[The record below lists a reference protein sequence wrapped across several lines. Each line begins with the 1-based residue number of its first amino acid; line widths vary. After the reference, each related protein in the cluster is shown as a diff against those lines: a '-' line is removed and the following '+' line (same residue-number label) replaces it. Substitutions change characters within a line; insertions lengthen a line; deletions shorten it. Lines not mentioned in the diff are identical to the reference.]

1 MSTFF
6 AIFLAAIV
14 HCTSAHRSLPSGI
27 TCGSQFSNPNTP
39 LIIPNPKISWANYA
53 LFTCEH
59 SVAWYEAQ
67 GTKDQEFKFTLTV
80 PVIERFK
87 DVRMTTVIIGDG
99 LPALPQGSNV
109 PEDVSKYISNYNL
122 GAVVYKS
129 PVDQSTCSHL
139 SSEEMAKESTV
150 KDGRCNFYE
159 PFGGSNLWVVADSA
173 FKLPITGTYK
183 IAVYEENRSTAK
195 ASFACCDW
203 PEDFQ
208 TQFQIPKST
217 CAACGS
223 QESNPAW
230 SSLFFEHKSM
240 TAYGGYP
247 PLQNCATNN
256 TAIALPQGDKCP
268 PSGGDVG
275 DKPRQPQSCQLGC
288 GKDGECHSHNVLG
301 ECIHELEW
309 SLMPKFGEAN
319 VTKVVI
325 FKGDK
330 IRFKAP
336 NDQLAHNLYEM
347 RDDAALAQCAFG
359 ESKSLAGV
367 EEVNIGHDVVFD
379 KEGTYY
385 FTCSI
390 GCNGQAF
397 CHCRIGQKLTVEVKD
412 ATDGLRCHSHN
423 TIKPKKENIFEDKD
437 QNLKLPISCP
447 PDMVNA
453 RSVNNIVYGAPTE
466 NECSEQCI
474 PEAVLNF
481 MPGLERG
488 SCLDIGYNSDLTSKT
503 VTVENSPRPVK
514 VVIAKRGTRRMQ
526 KDGRKDGTN
535 DGRKDG
541 TNDGTNDICHCHSY
555 EKISCEANDA
565 LYAEHITEIETYCTG
580 ILNGSED
587 VCPYKCFQPI
597 EVLHLHYLEC
607 PSRPEDPTYMNV
619 AKTNKCHIA
628 AAAPSKDSCTVEEPS
643 ESSSSLSFQ
652 KSSIIICSMILS
664 SMMVLL

>member
-1 MSTFF
+1 MSKVLV
-6 AIFLAAIV
+6 ILLAVIV
-14 HCTSAHRSLPSGI
+14 QCISAHRSLPSGI
-27 TCGSQFSNPNTP
+27 TCGSQFASPNSP
-39 LIIPNPKISWANYA
+39 LVIPNPKISWANYA

-59 SVAWYEAQ
+59 PIAWYEAQ

-80 PVIERFK
+80 PVIDRFK

-99 LPALPQGSNV
+99 LPAVPQGSNI
-109 PEDVSKYISNYNL
+109 PEDVSKYISDNNL

-129 PVDQSTCSHL
+129 PVDQSTCNHL
-139 SSEEMAKESTV
+139 TSQEMAKESTV
-150 KDGRCNFYE
+150 KDGRCHFYE

-173 FKLPITGTYK
+173 YKLPTTGTFK

-217 CAACGS
+217 CEACGS
-223 QESNPAW
+223 QESNSAW
-230 SSLFFEHKSM
+230 SSLFYEHKSM

-247 PLQNCATNN
+247 PLQNCATDS
-256 TAIALPQGDKCP
+256 TPISLPQGDKCP
-268 PSGGDVG
+268 PPPSDGNGGN
-275 DKPRQPQSCQLGC
+275 KPKQPESCNLGC
-288 GKDGECHSHNVLG
+288 GMDGECHSHNVFG
-301 ECIHELEW
+301 ECTHELEW

-347 RDDAALAQCAFG
+347 KDDAALAQCAFDG
-359 ESKSLAGV
+359 SKSLAGV

-379 KEGTYY
+379 KAGTYY
-385 FTCSI
+385 FTCAI
-390 GCNGQAF
+390 GCNGQDF

-412 ATDGLRCHSHN
+412 ATEGLRCHTHN
-423 TIKPKKENIFEDKD
+423 MTKPKDTNIFKDEDK
-437 QNLKLPISCP
+437 NLKLPIPCP
-447 PDMVNA
+447 PAMVNA
-453 RSVNNIVYGAPTE
+453 RSVNNKVYGARSE

-474 PEAVLNF
+474 PETALNF
-481 MPGLERG
+481 MSGIEKG
-488 SCLDIGYNSDLTSKT
+488 SCQDIGFNSDLISKT
-503 VTVENSPRPVK
+503 INVDNAPGPVR
-514 VVIAKRGTRRMQ
+514 VIIAKKGSRRMQ
-526 KDGRKDGTN
+526 AGKKGEDV
-535 DGRKDG
+535 
-541 TNDGTNDICHCHSY
+541 CHCHSY
-555 EKISCEANDA
+555 EKISCENNDP
-565 LYAEHITEIETYCTG
+565 LYAEHITEIETYCKG
-580 ILNGSED
+580 ILDRSED

-607 PSRPEDPTYMNV
+607 PSRPEDPTYTNV

-628 AAAPSKDSCTVEEPS
+628 AIAPNENSCALEDPTQPT
-643 ESSSSLSFQ
+643 SSSLSFQ

-664 SMMVLL
+664 SMMVFL